1 MLFYETRFGAFT
13 CFHSSARLGSARLGS
28 IRFDSTRLDSA
39 QLGSPKPLRS
49 RVRTS
54 QTHLSRLASNHRTDP
69 PRRALRRCYS
79 FFLSFFLS
87 FSLSLSL
94 SLSPSLYQRFT
105 QLFSIP
111 LPLSSLRIGR
121 RVISTEINGET

>member
-13 CFHSSARLGSARLGS
+13 CFHSSARLGSARLGLA
-28 IRFDSTRLDSA
+28 RFDSTRL
-39 QLGSPKPLRS
+39 GSTRFSEAPA
-49 RVRTS
+49 
-54 QTHLSRLASNHRTDP
+54 LACSHVTDALEP
-69 PRRALRRCYS
+69 PRLEPPYRPAAPRSSTLLL
-79 FFLSFFLS
+79 FLSFFLS

>member
-28 IRFDSTRLDSA
+28 IRLDSTRL
-39 QLGSPKPLRS
+39 GSTRFSEAPA
-49 RVRTS
+49 
-54 QTHLSRLASNHRTDP
+54 LACSHVTDALEP
-69 PRRALRRCYS
+69 PRLEPPYRPAAPRSSTLLLFLS
-79 FFLSFFLS
+79 FFLSFFL
-87 FSLSLSL
+87 SLSLSL